1 MTRSIKRFALWL
13 TFAAISLAGFA
24 QPQFTEYPHNLDYF
38 LPKAIQQGS
47 TEIALEGNF
56 NKAIPTPKEVLGF
69 ELGERYCEWS
79 DVLRYCEAIDAASER
94 VTLIDLGRT
103 QQKRRFV
110 QLIITSEENHSNL
123 DKIKAEHLKLL
134 DPTLSAECDIKKM
147 PVVSDITCS
156 IHGREASGVNASV
169 AMLYLFAASEDAII
183 KQMLENMVLL
193 LVPGANPDGINNFA
207 TWCNA
212 STADNLTHDN
222 ASQEHKEPWPNN
234 RTNHYWTN
242 LNRDLL
248 MCQHPE
254 SKCILEHYHA
264 WMPNLV
270 LDLHE
275 QNSGNFFHSP
285 GHPLRVHPYVTDENQ
300 SLTGEVGKYVSKA
313 LEPLG
318 ANPYCGR
325 SFDDFYLGKG
335 AAYGDVQGSVCLLF
349 ESPNTRCHAYTYKG
363 VTRTFPEG
371 IRNQVFASLAG
382 LASAC
387 DMRETLL
394 TYQRDFYINSA
405 KAAQQ
410 SEVQGYIFHA
420 DGDAARAYRLLEN
433 LSHHKIEV
441 YHLAKEIKVGKDLFS
456 TEDSYIIPLQQRY
469 YYKLRSI
476 WDTLHDGDYRDN
488 RFYDI
493 TTWTFPLAY
502 NVTHA
507 EVTST
512 EGLIGNRAELVFP
525 EGVIKGGKSNKAY
538 CFDATTL
545 YSHNILR
552 ALLKKGV
559 KVNIAT
565 KPFKVEGAK
574 MGYGAGVV
582 EVAGQTINSE
592 DLYNLLAKAAKE
604 NGVNIIATSDKFD
617 KTKLQLKAA
626 RMPKV
631 ALLIGPGID
640 ALNSGEVWMLLDKHY
655 GIALSRLNHDAYDGK
670 NLDTYDVIILSRG
683 TLPRKHKLTS
693 RLQKWVENG
702 GTLITVQAG
711 YKVVNDSGLASI
723 KKIELFDDKSKKTK
737 VYGAI
742 LNSTIDP
749 TSPLGYGYTKCDV
762 PLFKQTTTVYDE
774 AGSALNNVV
783 MRYTSKPHL
792 SGWMPQEQL
801 DKFASTP
808 AAFVIKRGS
817 GRVIHFADSPTFRGY
832 WYGTNKM
839 FMNAIYYGHLY

>member
-1 MTRSIKRFALWL
+1 M
-13 TFAAISLAGFA
+13 
-24 QPQFTEYPHNLDYF
+24 LD
-38 LPKAIQQGS
+38 
-47 TEIALEGNF
+47 
-56 NKAIPTPKEVLGF
+56 
-69 ELGERYCEWS
+69 
-79 DVLRYCEAIDAASER
+79 
-94 VTLIDLGRT
+94 
-103 QQKRRFV
+103 
-110 QLIITSEENHSNL
+110 
-123 DKIKAEHLKLL
+123 
-134 DPTLSAECDIKKM
+134 
-147 PVVSDITCS
+147 
-156 IHGREASGVNASV
+156 
-169 AMLYLFAASEDAII
+169 
-183 KQMLENMVLL
+183 NMVLL

-212 STADNLTHDN
+212 TSGDLHTYDNN
-222 ASQEHKEPWPNN
+222 SQEHKEPWPNN
-234 RTNHYWTN
+234 RTNHFWTN

-254 SKCILEHYHA
+254 SQCILAHYHA

-285 GHPLRVHPYVTDENQ
+285 GHPLRVHPYITDENQ
-300 SLTGEVGKYVSKA
+300 SLTGEVGNYVSKA
-313 LEPLG
+313 LKPLG

-371 IRNQVFASLAG
+371 IRNQVFASVAG
-382 LASAC
+382 LSSAY
-387 DMRETLL
+387 DMREKLL
-394 TYQRDFYINSA
+394 TYQRDFYRNSA
-405 KAAQQ
+405 KAAEQ
-410 SEVQGYIFHA
+410 SKVQGYIFHA
-420 DGDAARAYRLLEN
+420 DGDDARAYRLLEN

-441 YHLAKEIKVGKDLFS
+441 YHLAQDTKVGKVHFS
-456 TEDSYIIPLQQRY
+456 AKDSYIIPLQQRY

-488 RFYDI
+488 HFYDI

-512 EGLIGNRAELVFP
+512 EGLVGKRAELIFP
-525 EGVIKGGKSNKAY
+525 EGTIKGGKSDKAY
-538 CFDATTL
+538 CFNATTL
-545 YSHNILR
+545 YSYNILR
-552 ALLKKGV
+552 ALLKEGV

-565 KPFKVEGAK
+565 KPFKVCGEK

-582 EVAGQTINSE
+582 EVAGQPL
-592 DLYNLLAKAAKE
+592 DGDALYNLLSKAARS
-604 NGVNIIATSDKFD
+604 NGVEIVAADSKFN
-617 KTKLQLKAA
+617 TEKLQLQAA

-631 ALLIGPGID
+631 ALLIGSGID
-640 ALNSGEVWMLLDKHY
+640 ALNAGEIWMLLEKHY
-655 GIALSRLNHDAYDGK
+655 GISPARLKHETYDGK
-670 NLDTYDVIILSRG
+670 GLDKYDIIILTRG
-683 TLPRKHKLTS
+683 TLPRKHKLVAK
-693 RLQKWVENG
+693 LQNWVENG

-723 KKIELFDDKSKKTK
+723 KKIQLYDDKSKKTK

-742 LNSTIDP
+742 LNATIDP
-749 TSPLGYGYTKCDV
+749 TTPLCYGYTKSNV

-774 AGSALNNVV
+774 KGSSLDNVV
-783 MRYTSKPHL
+783 MRYTANPLL
-792 SGWMPQEQL
+792 SGWMPQEQI

-808 AAFVIKRGS
+808 AAFVVKRGS

-832 WYGTNKM
+832 WYGTSKM